1 MKKFRFSLQINELAE
16 SKEFKKHSFFYECT
30 VVNLRPYGYI
40 VYARTLVALRPYTR
54 SVFNRTLVEKCMFF
68 DFFTFC

>member
-30 VVNLRPYGYI
+30 VEYPTSVRLNTLRVYGRSATT
-40 VYARTLVALRPYTR
+40 VRSYTI
-54 SVFNRTLVEKCMFF
+54 
-68 DFFTFC
+68 

>member
-30 VVNLRPYGYI
+30 VVALR
-40 VYARTLVALRPYTR
+40 VYEHTLYNCTVAGLRPYTR
-54 SVFNRTLVEKCMFF
+54 SPFSLEIAAQAIMKV
-68 DFFTFC
+68 

>member
-30 VVNLRPYGYI
+30 SIHYI
-40 VYARTLVALRPYTR
+40 TVRSQVYDRTLVAHSASKSQPKP
-54 SVFNRTLVEKCMFF
+54 S
-68 DFFTFC
+68 